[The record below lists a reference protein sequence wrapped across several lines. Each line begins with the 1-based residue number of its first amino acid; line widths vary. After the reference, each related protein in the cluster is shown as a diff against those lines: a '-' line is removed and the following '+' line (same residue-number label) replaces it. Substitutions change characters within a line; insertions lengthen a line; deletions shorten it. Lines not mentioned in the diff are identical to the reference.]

1 MKRLLSRWKASFA
14 TASLAQR
21 FALASAALATA
32 VLLLTALASIGLAA
46 LQNRD
51 TGRRLMQ
58 RDADHSAML
67 AETTMRGLI
76 SRIGELAD
84 SSLLASA
91 LTDSA
96 GRDGYLHPYLS
107 SIHHVNAI
115 PVAILFTD
123 FIGGDLASNDYA
135 RFSDEDRQW
144 LRQHLN
150 QGTEG
155 VVLRKG
161 SDGPE
166 LLAVKL
172 IRPPRTNQ
180 PEGALLF
187 QFHLNSVLYS
197 ETVTLVWDPAA
208 AGLPS
213 PPAAAITAA
222 LSLPP
227 PFDALQLR
235 VSVEPD
241 AGRPAVNALQL
252 ALIIT
257 LVLISAIAVMA
268 LGHRVALLLTRQLR
282 DLESFSSEVVHKGFS
297 AERAPV
303 GGSDE
308 VAGLARSINHML
320 DSLNAQHERLHD
332 ESERRSRLIGRYRML
347 IEGTNAV
354 SWEVALPDGDYSYVS
369 PQAERLFG
377 FPIPDWHAP
386 GFWRAQVHE
395 EDIDDAQHARD
406 EAIGGG
412 MEYSCEYRL
421 RSRGGDYLWVEE
433 IGSVVRDDAHEGS
446 VLRGIMLDISQR
458 KAAESEIQRLAF
470 YDPLTGLPN
479 RRLLLDRL
487 HKLVDASP
495 HSIEHGAIVFIDLD
509 NFKTIN
515 DNLGHDMGDR
525 LLTEAAQRLQG
536 AVRRNDLV
544 ARLGG
549 DEFVVLL
556 KGGRESQDVFRRNT
570 EMVADKILAAL
581 DKPYQLQGHDYH
593 SSASIGIYVFD
604 TAQDSVSEMLK
615 RADLAMYQSKAA
627 GRNVIRFFEPSM
639 QQQLSRRAQL
649 EADLRRALRQRE
661 FVLHYQPQVTE
672 AGRLLGF
679 EVLLRWRH
687 PRLGLVSP
695 ADFITVAEETG
706 LIIPIGMWAVQ
717 SACERLV
724 QWAARPQTAQ
734 LTLSVNVSARQFRH
748 PMFVDQTLDVVKR
761 TGVNPR
767 RLRMELTESLLVD
780 DVNAVIYKMKMLKS
794 CGLSFSLDD
803 FGTGYSSLSYLRRL
817 PLDELKIDHSFFR
830 NVLTVETDAAIVRTI
845 VVLAQSLK
853 LQLIAEG
860 VEDERQRAFLAAH
873 GCHAYQGYLFSM
885 PLDEEQLTAYL
896 QKSLPVTEG
905 LAG

>member
-1 MKRLLSRWKASFA
+1 MKRWLTQWRSRFA
-14 TASLAQR
+14 AASLSQR

-32 VLLLTALASIGLAA
+32 VLLLTALASMGLAA

-51 TGRRLMQ
+51 AERILMQ
-58 RDADHSAML
+58 RDADHSARL
-67 AETTMRGLI
+67 AATTMRGVI

-96 GRDGYLHPYLS
+96 GRDSYLHPYLS
-107 SIHHVNAI
+107 SIHDVNAI
-115 PVAILFTD
+115 PVSILFTD
-123 FIGGDLASNDYA
+123 FMGGDLASNDFA

-144 LRQHLN
+144 LRHHLDS
-150 QGTEG
+150 GTEG
-155 VVLRKG
+155 AVLREG
-161 SDGPE
+161 SEGPE
-166 LLAVKL
+166 VLAIKL
-172 IRPPRTNQ
+172 IRPPRTGQ
-180 PEGALLF
+180 AEGALLY

-197 ETVTLVWDPAA
+197 DTATLVWDPAA
-208 AGLPS
+208 AGIAS

-222 LSLPP
+222 LDLPP
-227 PFDALQLR
+227 PFDHLQLK
-235 VSVEPD
+235 VSVHQD
-241 AGRPAVNALQL
+241 AGRPIVSKMQGM
-252 ALIIT
+252 LIVT
-257 LVLISAIAVMA
+257 LVLLSAIVVML

-282 DLESFSSEVVHKGFS
+282 QLERFSSGVMQRGFS

-303 GGSDE
+303 DGPDE

-320 DSLNAQHERLHD
+320 DSLNLQHARLRE
-332 ESERRSRLIGRYRML
+332 ESEHRSRLIGRYRML

-354 SWEVALPDGDYSYVS
+354 SWEAQLPEGDYNYVS

-377 FPIPDWHAP
+377 YPAPAWHVS
-386 GFWRAQVHE
+386 GFWRAHVHE
-395 EDIDDAQHARD
+395 EDIDDAQRARD
-406 EAIGGG
+406 EAVGGG
-412 MEYSCEYRL
+412 LEYSCEYRL
-421 RSRGGDYLWVEE
+421 LSRSGEWLWVEE
-433 IGSVVRDDAHEGS
+433 IGSVVREEGDDIG
-446 VLRGIMLDISQR
+446 VLRGILLDISQR

-509 NFKTIN
+509 NFKTLN
-515 DNLGHDMGDR
+515 DNLGHDMGD
-525 LLTEAAQRLQG
+525 LLLREAAQRLQG
-536 AVRRNDLV
+536 SVRRNDLV

-556 KGGRESQDVFRRNT
+556 KGGRETQDVFRRNA
-570 EMVADKILAAL
+570 EMVADKVLAAL
-581 DKPYQLQGHDYH
+581 DKPYHLGGHDHH

-627 GRNVIRFFEPSM
+627 GRNVIRFFEPEM

-649 EADLRRALRQRE
+649 EADLRRALGQRE
-661 FVLHYQPQVTE
+661 FVLHYQPQVTDT
-672 AGRLLGF
+672 GHLLGF
-679 EVLLRWRH
+679 EVLLRWQH
-687 PRLGLVSP
+687 PKLGLVSP

-706 LIIPIGMWAVQ
+706 LIIPIGMWAMQ
-717 SACERLV
+717 AACERLV
-724 QWAARPQTAQ
+724 EWAAKPETEK

-748 PMFVDQTLDVVKR
+748 PMFVDQALDVVRR
-761 TGVNPR
+761 TGVNPH

-780 DVNAVIYKMKMLKS
+780 DVNAVIYKMKMLKA

-830 NVLTVETDAAIVRTI
+830 NVLTEETDAAIVRTI

-853 LQLIAEG
+853 LHLIAEG
-860 VEDERQRAFLAAH
+860 VENERQRAFLASH
-873 GCHAYQGYLFSM
+873 GCRAYQGFLFSA
-885 PLDEEQLTAYL
+885 PLDEQQLAAYL
-896 QKSLPVTEG
+896 QKSLDVTEG
-905 LAG
+905 IAG